1 MTVQRI
7 EAMSDLNAAA
17 LTVSVLVAG
26 QISIFWCA
34 RKLQD
39 RADGIATGIFRGN
52 PVSREHRGMA
62 LYNQW
67 MPMQFFLAVY
77 TALFAMGTVLVAQS
91 ITSAAIRLFAYM
103 IAAQAAISA
112 LGLLVLGGQLFFYL
126 SSVLRKAEAD

>member
-1 MTVQRI
+1 
-7 EAMSDLNAAA
+7 
-17 LTVSVLVAG
+17 
-26 QISIFWCA
+26 
-34 RKLQD
+34 
-39 RADGIATGIFRGN
+39 
-52 PVSREHRGMA
+52 MA